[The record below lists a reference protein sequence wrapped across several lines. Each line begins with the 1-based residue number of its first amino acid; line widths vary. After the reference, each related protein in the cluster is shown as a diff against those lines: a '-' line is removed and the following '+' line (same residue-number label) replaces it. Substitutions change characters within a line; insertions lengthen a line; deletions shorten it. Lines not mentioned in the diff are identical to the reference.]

1 MVAPARPELVL
12 LGQALARVRVVEMLS
27 SVSPSG
33 AALFG
38 TGLAVGAATVCAV
51 SWLRGAKDDVD
62 PEDESDEDEDEEDDE
77 QQARQL
83 RLRGHPVRDDYD
95 GDETYKMLLIFNM
108 ELYKLSSKTGE
119 MKSVK
124 MSPGKAAAQ
133 SGHATLG
140 GYRRGTKLCPQAVA
154 DWLRIG
160 QMKVVMPRSSAAH
173 AHCRRRLRLRPCVQI
188 TLKCPTVE
196 ELLALEERC
205 AAAGLNTYLIR
216 DAGHTEIEPGS
227 RTVLAVGPASRA
239 ARANPCLA
247 HLRCSAC

>member
-1 MVAPARPELVL
+1 MVEL
-12 LGQALARVRVVEMLS
+12 GPLATRGGM
-27 SVSPSG
+27 
-33 AALFG
+33 ALFC
-38 TGLAVGAATVCAV
+38 TGIAVGAASAYTWI
-51 SWLRGAKDDVD
+51 SRSRDVD
-62 PEDESDEDEDEEDDE
+62 DDDDDEEESESEDEEE
-77 QQARQL
+77 EPRAASV
-83 RLRGHPVRDDYD
+83 PAAVRDDYD

-140 GYRRGTKLCPQAVA
+140 AYRRGMRLCPNACR

-160 QMKVVMPRSSAAH
+160 QMK
-173 AHCRRRLRLRPCVQI
+173 I
-188 TLKCPTVE
+188 TVKCPTVE
-196 ELLALEERC
+196 ELLELEQRC

-227 RTVLAVGPASRA
+227 RTVLAVGPAPASAMDPLTR
-239 ARANPCLA
+239 
-247 HLRCSAC
+247 HLKPY